1 MLVRELMK
9 TDVAACG
16 PADTLADVAA
26 EMRNHNCGFVPI
38 VNPTGTLAGIVTD
51 RDLALAVG
59 GSSRAANRM
68 SAAEV
73 MSEPVFGC
81 FSDENVK
88 AALATMGR
96 HHVRRLPV
104 LDKRN
109 GHLAGVLSID
119 DMVQAP
125 RRRSGPTGDD
135 IADALKQIVSP
146 LEFAPP

>member
-9 TDVAACG
+9 ADVAACA
-16 PADTLADVAA
+16 PADALANVAT
-26 EMRNHNCGFVPI
+26 EMRNHKCGFVPI
-38 VNPTGTLAGIVTD
+38 VSSTGALAGIVTD

-59 GSSRAANRM
+59 GSSRTANRM

-81 FSDENVK
+81 FSDENAK
-88 AALATMGR
+88 AALATMGK
-96 HHVRRLPV
+96 HHVRRLPM

-119 DMVQAP
+119 DVVQAP
-125 RRRSGPTGDD
+125 RRRGGPTGED
-135 IADALKQIVSP
+135 IADALKQI
-146 LEFAPP
+146 ARMNRR